1 MFWFNG
7 GPGCSSLFGLLIELG
22 PYFVNDDGETLRENP
37 NSWNKFA
44 SVVFIE
50 STYGVGYS
58 FNPDDDDKTNDD
70 TRAAKE
76 HSAAIQHFF
85 KLHPKFRS
93 HPTYIFGE
101 SYGGIYVPMMA
112 VELIHANADINLKGI
127 GIGNGAVNR
136 EINVETTMPFLYH
149 HGFIDERIWQDIQ
162 SECCGSGYCN
172 YTTPGRCQELKDLVW
187 EANYGNINA
196 YDIIRDCEISEERSQ
211 FDLDGV
217 WHEQLKKRSSQKTSN
232 TSTDDDVNS
241 LQCFNEHALR
251 KYLNDDQVRK
261 ALHIPENIVKTWS
274 DCSSSVYDAYYRGD
288 IEMSSYVKKLINSDV
303 KVLMYYGDTDYVCNF
318 MMGQKFAHQLGLP
331 LLKQKSPWFYNKQVA
346 GTSTQKLIEYQAGN
360 FTMDEVA
367 VRILKEP
374 PPENVDPA
382 CKILCGICRWWP
394 IHVPACISCVA
405 CIAGQCIDTH
415 GEILQLVQSHP
426 DEIKSLPGL
435 NFDIN
440 FKHYSGFLNASETRV
455 LHYWFVESQNDPEK
469 DPLMFWFNGGPGCS
483 SLLGLLT
490 ELGPYFVNDDGV
502 TLRKNPNSWNKFAS
516 IVFLESPY
524 GVGYSYKTG
533 EEDTS
538 SSDDI
543 SAKENYAAIQHFF
556 ELHPKFKNHPTYIF
570 GESYAGIYVP
580 MLALEIIEGS
590 TPINLQGIGIGNG
603 LVKSDIDTVFPF
615 YYWHG
620 MIDESNWQGL
630 QSACCGS
637 YANACNYSSD
647 GECQE
652 WKWKSLA
659 QLRGINIYDIIRDCA
674 MSTER
679 MNADLSYIW
688 PKMKMNEMR
697 NDNDDDD
704 LVNVPEFVKKIVDV
718 GVKVL
723 LYYGDTDA
731 VCNFLMGQT
740 FANELGLPLWKK
752 KSPWFYNK
760 QVAGFSTV
768 YEGLTFLTVK
778 DVGHMAPQW
787 KPAETAYA
795 VEEFLRYP
803 FKTEI

>member
-1 MFWFNG
+1 MN
-7 GPGCSSLFGLLIELG
+7 LFSVCLLL
-22 PYFVNDDGETLRENP
+22 
-37 NSWNKFA
+37 A
-44 SVVFIE
+44 S
-50 STYGVGYS
+50 
-58 FNPDDDDKTNDD
+58 
-70 TRAAKE
+70 
-76 HSAAIQHFF
+76 
-85 KLHPKFRS
+85 
-93 HPTYIFGE
+93 
-101 SYGGIYVPMMA
+101 
-112 VELIHANADINLKGI
+112 
-127 GIGNGAVNR
+127 
-136 EINVETTMPFLYH
+136 
-149 HGFIDERIWQDIQ
+149 
-162 SECCGSGYCN
+162 
-172 YTTPGRCQELKDLVW
+172 
-187 EANYGNINA
+187 
-196 YDIIRDCEISEERSQ
+196 
-211 FDLDGV
+211 
-217 WHEQLKKRSSQKTSN
+217 
-232 TSTDDDVNS
+232 
-241 LQCFNEHALR
+241 
-251 KYLNDDQVRK
+251 
-261 ALHIPENIVKTWS
+261 
-274 DCSSSVYDAYYRGD
+274 
-288 IEMSSYVKKLINSDV
+288 
-303 KVLMYYGDTDYVCNF
+303 
-318 MMGQKFAHQLGLP
+318 
-331 LLKQKSPWFYNKQVA
+331 
-346 GTSTQKLIEYQAGN
+346 
-360 FTMDEVA
+360 
-367 VRILKEP
+367 
-374 PPENVDPA
+374 
-382 CKILCGICRWWP
+382 
-394 IHVPACISCVA
+394 
-405 CIAGQCIDTH
+405 
-415 GEILQLVQSHP
+415 LQLVQSHS

-556 ELHPKFKNHPTYIF
+556 KLHPKFQNHPTYIF

-652 WKWKSLA
+652 WKWKSLS
-659 QLRGINIYDIIRDCA
+659 QLRGINVYDIIRDCA

-679 MNADLSYIW
+679 MNADLSHIW
-688 PKMKMNEMR
+688 PKMKMNEPKT
-697 NDNDDDD
+697 DDDDDD
-704 LVNVPEFVKKIVDV
+704 LVKVPCVDEHAMQKYMNNDKVKKALNIPENVTYHWKFCRNLIYGRRYSDVSEFVKKIVDV

-778 DVGHMAPQW
+778 GVGHMAPQW

-803 FKTEI
+803 FKTEV